1 VQVQRGVKENVTIN
15 GQVVV
20 RIFEGRLLNPQEHK
34 GPAYE
39 RGSGEF
45 FFNRIVNV
53 RKKMKAGSLLIGF
66 ICNHTQSYNHRVLF
80 IPYPV

>member
-1 VQVQRGVKENVTIN
+1 MSILKYFVNVQVQRGVKENVTIN

-45 FFNRIVNV
+45 FF
-53 RKKMKAGSLLIGF
+53 
-66 ICNHTQSYNHRVLF
+66 
-80 IPYPV
+80 